1 LPGPQ
6 KFTVSEDRSP
16 QLVLTSRRLG
26 PIQLRSVSGH
36 PETNMLN
43 SAEESSSKWPIG
55 FDSDLFLRSW
65 RGVVLT
71 WVLLSLG
78 APFWYDALKD
88 LLKLRSTLAKK
99 EEDARVE
106 RQTDNTVKVKAA

>member
-1 LPGPQ
+1 
-6 KFTVSEDRSP
+6 VVEDEP
-16 QLVLTSRRLG
+16 EHLVITSRRLG
-26 PIQLRSVSGH
+26 GVQLRSSPSK

-43 SAEESSSKWPIG
+43 AAEEWSCSGPLC
-55 FDSDLFLRSW
+55 FDWDLFSTSW

-88 LLKLRSTLAKK
+88 LLKLRSSLARK
-99 EEDARVE
+99 EEDARTD
-106 RQTDNTVKVKAA
+106 RQTDTSKTPTKVPAK